1 MDYYIMYSYLSE
13 SSVIFQLWLNLD
25 INNSILNLLEIYDNI
40 LYYLIVLRTFNIL
53 LIYSLILTFII
64 HYQN

>member
-1 MDYYIMYSYLSE
+1 MGYYIMYSHLSE

-25 INNSILNLLEIYDNI
+25 INNSILNLLEIHDNI
-40 LYYLIVLRTFNIL
+40 LYYLMLLITFNIT
-53 LIYSLILTFII
+53 LIYSLILAFII

>member
-1 MDYYIMYSYLSE
+1 MGYYIMYSHLSE

-25 INNSILNLLEIYDNI
+25 INNSILKLLEIYDNI
-40 LYYLIVLRTFNIL
+40 LYYLILLITFNII
-53 LIYSLILTFII
+53 LIYSLILPFII

>member
-1 MDYYIMYSYLSE
+1 MGYYIIYSHLSE

-40 LYYLIVLRTFNIL
+40 LYYLILLITFNIT
-53 LIYSLILTFII
+53 LIYSLILPFII
-64 HYQN
+64 YYQN

>member
-1 MDYYIMYSYLSE
+1 MGYYTMYSHLSE

-25 INNSILNLLEIYDNI
+25 INNSILKLLEIYDNI
-40 LYYLIVLRTFNIL
+40 LYYLTLLITFNIT
-53 LIYSLILTFII
+53 LIYSLILPFII

>member
-1 MDYYIMYSYLSE
+1 MGYYIMYSHLSE

-25 INNSILNLLEIYDNI
+25 INNSILKLLEIYNNI
-40 LYYLIVLRTFNIL
+40 LYYLILLITLNII
-53 LIYSLILTFII
+53 LIYSLFIPFII

>member
-1 MDYYIMYSYLSE
+1 MYSHLSE

-25 INNSILNLLEIYDNI
+25 INNSILKLLEIYVNI
-40 LYYLIVLRTFNIL
+40 LYYLILLITFNIT
-53 LIYSLILTFII
+53 LIYSLTLPFII